1 MKKFSLVLLVL
12 AYWSIVGCLQPRT
25 SGVVVENG
33 RLFIEDPAFA
43 ANIDLIKDA
52 CEKTSEGF
60 LHAQVTLKNNNR
72 SDYKIQYQFEWR
84 GANGIMQKHAV
95 TPWRPL
101 VLLGRMSD
109 EIFATSPLQD
119 TVDFRLKIRR
129 AD

>member
-12 AYWSIVGCLQPRT
+12 ASGLMVGCLQPRT
-25 SGVVVENG
+25 SGVMVENG

-43 ANIDLIKDA
+43 ANLELIKDE
-52 CEKTSEGF
+52 CVKTSEGF

-72 SDYKIQYQFEWR
+72 TDYKIQYQFEWR
-84 GANGIMQKHAV
+84 GKNGMMQKHAA
-95 TPWRPL
+95 TPWRPH